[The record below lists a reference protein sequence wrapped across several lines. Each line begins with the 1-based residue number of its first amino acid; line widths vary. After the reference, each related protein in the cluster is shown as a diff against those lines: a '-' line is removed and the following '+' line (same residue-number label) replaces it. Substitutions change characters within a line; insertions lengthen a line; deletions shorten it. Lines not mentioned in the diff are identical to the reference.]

1 MALHDDGG
9 VDEDERSD
17 AGLSPYHAGEPG
29 MPMGKVLNFGE
40 RVLVTGHT
48 ESCFYGAVYE
58 H

>member
-1 MALHDDGG
+1 
-9 VDEDERSD
+9 
-17 AGLSPYHAGEPG
+17 

-58 H
+58 HLDQTRAAKVSYVCSKQPGL